1 VQRSSYIFSASLHAG
16 ILALAVFGLP
26 YFQPDVQTEPTVIL
40 AEFAPIAEQTN
51 VPKPQPKAVETKAE
65 KKPEPAPEAKPEPK
79 PEPPK
84 PPPAAVTPPP
94 PPPPPT
100 PEPPKKQVEA
110 PKPAP
115 MPEPEPTPKPVP
127 KPDKVADAPEPPKKK
142 VETPKPVEKP
152 TPPKPKTMTQEKAK
166 QPDFADVAALVN
178 KMQKT
183 PQATQPN
190 QAPQVAS
197 RTPPASASRAEG
209 PSNPNLP
216 ISMSEKDFIRK
227 QVEDNWAFDLGAKD
241 AENLVVRIRFSINP
255 DGTLKTQPQIVDQ
268 MRMYAPGQEAYRAA
282 AESARRAVLKAAP
295 FKLPPGD
302 PAKWGQDIILNFD
315 PRQMLGG

>member
-1 VQRSSYIFSASLHAG
+1 MQRTSYIFSASLHAG

-51 VPKPQPKAVETKAE
+51 VPKPQPKTVETKAE
-65 KKPEPAPEAKPEPK
+65 PKPEPKPEVKEAK

-142 VETPKPVEKP
+142 VEAPKPVEKP
-152 TPPKPKTMTQEKAK
+152 APPKPQTPPQKSKT
-166 QPDFADVAALVN
+166 PDFADVAALVN

-183 PQATQPN
+183 PPATQPN

-227 QVEDNWAFDLGAKD
+227 QVEDNWLFDLGAKD

-255 DGTLKTQPQIVDQ
+255 DGTLRTQPQIVDQ
-268 MRMYAPGQEAYRAA
+268 ARMYLPGQESYRAA
-282 AESARRAVLKAAP
+282 AESARRAVLKAVP

-302 PAKWGQDIILNFD
+302 KEKWGQDIILNFD

>member
-1 VQRSSYIFSASLHAG
+1 VRRSSYIFSASLHAG
-16 ILALAVFGLP
+16 ILAVAMFGLP
-26 YFQPDVQTEPTVIL
+26 YFQFEHEPEPLVVL

-65 KKPEPAPEAKPEPK
+65 PKPDPVPEAKPEPK

-84 PPPAAVTPPP
+84 PQPAAVTPPP
-94 PPPPPT
+94 PPPPPQ
-100 PEPPKKQVEA
+100 PEPPKKTVEA

-127 KPDKVADAPEPPKKK
+127 RPDKVADAPEPPKKK
-142 VETPKPVEKP
+142 VEAPKPEPKPV
-152 TPPKPKTMTQEKAK
+152 PPKPQVPTQKAK

-178 KMQKT
+178 KLQKT
-183 PQATQPN
+183 PPAQQPN
-190 QAPQVAS
+190 QAPQTAS

-216 ISMSEKDFIRK
+216 LSMSEKDFIRK
-227 QVEDNWAFDLGAKD
+227 QVEDQWLFDLGAKD
-241 AENLVVRIRFSINP
+241 AQNLIVRIRFSLNP
-255 DGTLKTQPQIVDQ
+255 DGTLKTQPEIVDQ
-268 MRMYAPGQEAYRAA
+268 ARMYLPGQESYRSA

-295 FKLPPGD
+295 FRLPPGD
-302 PAKWGQDIILNFD
+302 PAKWSQDIILNFD